1 MIELRHLRYFIAVA
15 EELHFGRAAARL
27 HISQPPLSQQI
38 QALERELGGLKLLER
53 NQRRVALTEAGQQF
67 LLQSYA
73 VLESVQ
79 NAVSIAHRTGRG
91 ETGILRIG
99 FTGSMPFTRVMPRLI
114 RDFREAYPGV
124 QLRLEELPSI
134 NQVELLL
141 KGSLDV
147 GFTRRLT
154 NAPFEKVETYRLLE
168 ERLVVALPAGHA
180 LAEKSAIT
188 IPMLADEK
196 FVMYAR
202 PLGAGLYDQIIS
214 MCLAAGFSPNVA
226 QEARHMPT
234 IIGLVSAGVGIG
246 IVSPAMR
253 QMRVPNVVYR
263 KLKAAGSKTEV
274 LLVSRH
280 GENSVLVINF
290 FRLARGRQWG
300 APEKSTPRR

>member
-38 QALERELGGLKLLER
+38 QALERELGGLKLFER

-67 LLQSYA
+67 LIQSYA
-73 VLESVQ
+73 VLDSVQ
-79 NAVSIAHRTGRG
+79 NAVSIAHRSGRG
-91 ETGILRIG
+91 EFGVLRIG
-99 FTGSMPFTRVMPRLI
+99 FTGSMPFTGVMPQLI

-124 QLRLEELPSI
+124 ELRLEELPSI

-154 NAPFEKVETYRLLE
+154 NVPLEKVETYRLLE
-168 ERLVVALPAGHA
+168 ERLVVAFPAGHA
-180 LAEKSAIT
+180 LAEKPEIT

-202 PLGAGLYDQIIS
+202 PIGAGLYDQIMS
-214 MCLAAGFSPNVA
+214 MCLAAGFSPKVA

-246 IVSPAMR
+246 IVAPAMR
-253 QMRVPNVVYR
+253 QMRVSNVVYR

-274 LLVSRH
+274 LLVSRR
-280 GENSVLVINF
+280 GENSVLVTNF
-290 FRLARGRQWG
+290 VKLARGRKRD
-300 APEKSTPRR
+300 ALAKSSSR